1 MLPLMQDQARIAEL
15 GKVEGQRAVRNAER
29 ISDRARR
36 HAFVSSLNEQ
46 TEQGEA
52 MFLRKRGER
61 FDGVGR
67 SHPSG
72 SSPN

>member
-1 MLPLMQDQARIAEL
+1 MLPFLHDQARSAEL

-46 TEQGEA
+46 AEQGEA
-52 MFLRKRGER
+52 VLLRKRGER
-61 FDGVGR
+61 FDGIG
-67 SHPSG
+67 SPHPSG
-72 SSPN
+72 S